1 MPIVALPA
9 HYDGEQ
15 ICLDEAFD
23 LKPGARL
30 IVTVL
35 SQFQSDKEERENWLS
50 LSGQSLENAYGENE
64 PDYSSNLLK
73 EENAKYE
80 AG

>member
-35 SQFQSDKEERENWLS
+35 SQDQSDKEHENWLS
-50 LSGQSLENAYGENE
+50 ISGQTLETAYGENE
-64 PDYSSNLLK
+64 PDYSSKFLHP
-73 EENAKYE
+73 
-80 AG
+80 